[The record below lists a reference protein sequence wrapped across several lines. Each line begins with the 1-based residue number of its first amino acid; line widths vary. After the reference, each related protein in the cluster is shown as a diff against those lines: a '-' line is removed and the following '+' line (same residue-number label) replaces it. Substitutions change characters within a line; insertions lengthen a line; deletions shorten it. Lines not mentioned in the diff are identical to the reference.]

1 MRHILSQCGTDV
13 QIPSLHTAVAS
24 KFFSLYPS
32 SHCILI
38 LSPFGYQASG
48 CKTCACGISGRK
60 QAFASEDKEKWT
72 IIWYKKRKQRPAWAD
87 FPDDDSESWTNK
99 QTNKQCT
106 KALLMSELGNCRK
119 TQMTCYWW
127 FHSHWVLQSLCS
139 VSGIAFLR
147 RQNDFHFCT
156 LQAYNITIY
165 EGVSWIINK
174 KRTRHFGN
182 SFTVVCFVFFSF
194 CRYLSIPKRLL

>member
-1 MRHILSQCGTDV
+1 MFAHNFLHFVYIWIKTSCRFPACVWHILSQCGTDIQV
-13 QIPSLHTAVAS
+13 PSLHTAVAS
-24 KFFSLYPS
+24 KFFTSYPS

-48 CKTCACGISGRK
+48 CKTRACGISGRK

-106 KALLMSELGNCRK
+106 KELLMSELGNCRK
-119 TQMTCYWW
+119 TQNDLLLM
-127 FHSHWVLQSLCS
+127 
-139 VSGIAFLR
+139 VSFPLSAAKLVQCAWHRF
-147 RQNDFHFCT
+147 F
-156 LQAYNITIY
+156 
-165 EGVSWIINK
+165 K
-174 KRTRHFGN
+174 KETKW
-182 SFTVVCFVFFSF
+182 FSF
-194 CRYLSIPKRLL
+194 LHTASLQYNNLWRSFLNY